1 MRFFFLSKRK
11 PGKSFQNT
19 SLGNH
24 SLVLARDGK
33 RTEGMQKSELRL
45 KTKHQLKTIHQRH
58 NEEKRGQGEVL
69 VLRVPTVIAS

>member
-1 MRFFFLSKRK
+1 MRAPEKMDPANAVSCFGNRNFPTHRPQLCIFFLSKRK

-45 KTKHQLKTIHQRH
+45 KTKT
-58 NEEKRGQGEVL
+58 
-69 VLRVPTVIAS
+69 PT